1 MTEPIPV
8 RPAATVLLVRD
19 GATGLEV
26 FMVVRHHKID
36 FASGALVFPGGSVD
50 AGDYAIAA
58 DPVLCGPATRPGRAA
73 TAPAGRGGARDIRG
87 MRRAARAAA
96 RIGGMGRGRTR
107 QIGAK
112 SQGRPFGEFI
122 VAENLELA
130 LDALTPFAH
139 WITPP
144 ILPKRFDTH
153 FYIVAA
159 PSDQIAIHDGAESVD
174 SVWINPARAL
184 AEADAGKYTLVFATR
199 LNLQMLAQSPDV
211 ASALAAAR
219 ARRIVTVEP
228 VAVKTET
235 RLHDADTDRGGV
247 RRGSVR
253 GLRLGRTA
261 HASRSSNMNMS
272 TPPVAKFCTSATAAC
287 PSALA
292 KACWIAA
299 MSLNR
304 KVATI
309 W

>member
-19 GATGLEV
+19 GMTGLEV

-50 AGDYAIAA
+50 SGDYAIAA
-58 DPVLCGPATRPGRAA
+58 DPTLCGPATGLDERNRASRVAAVRETFEECGVLLARP
-73 TAPAGRGGARDIRG
+73 RGSRPRG
-87 MRRAARAAA
+87 SKERLPPR
-96 RIGGMGRGRTR
+96 
-107 QIGAK
+107 IGAK

-159 PSDQIAIHDGAESVD
+159 PSDQIAIHDGLESVD

-199 LNLQMLAQSPDV
+199 LNLQMLAQSPDA
-211 ASALAAAR
+211 ASAMAAAR
-219 ARRIVTVEP
+219 VRRIVTVEP
-228 VAVKTET
+228 VAVKTE
-235 RLHDADTDRGGV
+235 RGYTMRIPIEAGYGAGV
-247 RRGSVR
+247 FEV
-253 GLRLGRTA
+253 
-261 HASRSSNMNMS
+261 
-272 TPPVAKFCTSATAAC
+272 
-287 PSALA
+287 
-292 KACWIAA
+292 
-299 MSLNR
+299 
-304 KVATI
+304 
-309 W
+309 